1 MALLLRIF
9 LALTIVF
16 ALASIY
22 SGMQLKNKKTQL
34 ETELQSNKD
43 NVAQLNTKLGAAQK
57 EGQDT
62 QEKLTSKSKE
72 LEAATAQIA
81 QKSKEIASQTSKMKD
96 VEAKLVSVSKEFSGT
111 KAEIEKIKKS
121 LPEGVTID
129 ELQGKLQ
136 SYQEQLMN
144 LTQERTVLNE
154 QLTKLTEEKKK
165 LDESAKMKREGK
177 MPAGLTGHILA
188 VNEDWNFVVL
198 DIGTNQGVIENA
210 EMVVYRE
217 GTLIGKVK
225 ITSAEPSIAIGD
237 ILKNWKKASIR
248 EGDAV
253 GVL

>member
-1 MALLLRIF
+1 MAFLLRIF
-9 LALTIVF
+9 LVLTIVF

-22 SGMQLKNKKTQL
+22 GGMQLKNKKVRL

-43 NVAQLNTKLGAAQK
+43 HVAQLDTKLGAAQK

-62 QEKLTSKSKE
+62 QAKLTSQSKE

-81 QKSKEIASQTSKMKD
+81 QKNKEIASQTSKIKE
-96 VEAKLVSVSKEFSGT
+96 VEAKLASVSKEFSGA

-121 LPEGVTID
+121 LPAGVTID

-136 SYQEQLMN
+136 SYQEQLTN

-165 LDESAKMKREGK
+165 LDESKREGK